1 MYRVIMNDKS
11 EYIFHSGTKGMRWH
25 RRLYQYPDGTLTP
38 LGKIHDRILRKRN
51 REKSI
56 PARSPAEALTKEPFV
71 KSDPDYLKAHDSTPL
86 SQISTKDLQTINNRL
101 QLEYNYKN
109 LINQHILADTTYQK
123 ITKKDPG
130 FFSKA
135 AESTVSQFRNTLT
148 TRIGQEAAN
157 AAFSYGQKVSA
168 KSAASAYSFGKKF
181 CNKYVFTRINKDTV
195 TNVGQNLSRY
205 VKNFGT

>member
-1 MYRVIMNDKS
+1 MNDKS

-51 REKSI
+51 REKSV
-56 PARSPAEALTKEPFV
+56 PVRSPAEALTKEPFP

-109 LINQHILADTTYQK
+109 LVNQHILADKTYQK
-123 ITKKDPG
+123 ITAKEPG

-157 AAFSYGQKVSA
+157 LAFSHGQKVTT

-181 CNKYVFTRINKDTV
+181 CNKYVFSRIDKEKITRIGKNLRNYAEKFV
-195 TNVGQNLSRY
+195 T
-205 VKNFGT
+205 